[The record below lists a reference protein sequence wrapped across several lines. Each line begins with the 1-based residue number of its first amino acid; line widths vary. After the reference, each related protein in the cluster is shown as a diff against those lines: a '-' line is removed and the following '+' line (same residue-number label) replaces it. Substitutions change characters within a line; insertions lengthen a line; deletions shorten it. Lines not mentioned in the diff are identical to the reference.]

1 MKQFDSYLI
10 YGCHFPSKSINLIKE
25 HSSLKYFNNKLI
37 QQYNCE
43 ILELTIPHYNNEQ
56 YIRYF
61 LRIIVE
67 QSDDGI
73 INLDNL
79 GKIDRKGFVD
89 VLRLFEMDEMEP
101 YLLSVP
107 IVREL

>member
-10 YGCHFPSKSINLIKE
+10 YGCHSPSKSIKLITE

-43 ILELTIPHYNNEQ
+43 ILELSIPHINNEQ
-56 YIRYF
+56 YNRYF

-67 QSDDGI
+67 QSDDAI
-73 INLDNL
+73 IKLDNL
-79 GKIDRKGFVD
+79 VKISKKGYEE
-89 VLRLFEMDEMEP
+89 VLRMFEIDEIEP
-101 YLLSVP
+101 YLISVP